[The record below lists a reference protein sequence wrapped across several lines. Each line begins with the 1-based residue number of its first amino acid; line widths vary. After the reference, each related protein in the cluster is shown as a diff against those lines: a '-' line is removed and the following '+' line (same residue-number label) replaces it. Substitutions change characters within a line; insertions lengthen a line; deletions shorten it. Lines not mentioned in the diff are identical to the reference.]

1 MRVLFGLR
9 TKRVI
14 NIDADPTTTLIPIK
28 DEGDL
33 YRITEISGMLDV
45 DEKVLLVIAQSK
57 IRLVGLPFSSN
68 IIYAT
73 DRRIILRDISLHG
86 LKENNIGIPY
96 TIITDIAHKPG
107 FISSSIKLKVNRMR
121 GENGLTILGQY
132 EVTGNEIEWIIEHLP
147 NGKAVR
153 LVKIVRAMISKWE
166 LLCEDQQPIADPNE
180 HIVASFSKVDSP
192 ADELLKIAR
201 LKSEG
206 ILTEQEFIMLK
217 QNIIERFH

>member
-1 MRVLFGLR
+1 VLFGLR

-14 NIDADPTTTLIPIK
+14 NIDADPTTTMIPIK

-86 LKENNIGIPY
+86 LKENNMGIPY
-96 TIITDIAHKPG
+96 TIITDIAHKQG

-132 EVTGNEIEWIIEHLP
+132 GVTGNEIEWIIEHLP
-147 NGKAVR
+147 NAKAVR

-166 LLCEDQQPIADPNE
+166 LLCEDQQPIADSNE
-180 HIVASFSKVDSP
+180 HTAASFSKLDSP
-192 ADELLKIAR
+192 VDELLKIAR
-201 LKSEG
+201 LKNEG
-206 ILTEQEFIMLK
+206 VLTEQEFIMLK

>member
-1 MRVLFGLR
+1 
-9 TKRVI
+9 
-14 NIDADPTTTLIPIK
+14 
-28 DEGDL
+28 
-33 YRITEISGMLDV
+33 MLDV

-96 TIITDIAHKPG
+96 TIITDIAHKQG

-132 EVTGNEIEWIIEHLP
+132 GVTGNEIEWIIEHLP

-192 ADELLKIAR
+192 ADELLKIVR

-206 ILTEQEFIMLK
+206 VLTEQEFIMLK

>member
-1 MRVLFGLR
+1 MLFGLR

-33 YRITEISGMLDV
+33 YRITEISSMLDV
-45 DEKVLLVIAQSK
+45 DEKVILVIAQSK
-57 IRLVGLPFSSN
+57 IRLVGLPFSSH

-96 TIITDIAHKPG
+96 TIITDIAHKQG

-132 EVTGNEIEWIIEHLP
+132 GVTGNEIEWIIEHLP

-180 HIVASFSKVDSP
+180 HIVASFSTVDSP

-206 ILTEQEFIMLK
+206 VLTEQEFIMLK

>member
-1 MRVLFGLR
+1 MLFGLR

-14 NIDADPTTTLIPIK
+14 NIDADPTSTLMPIK

-33 YRITEISGMLDV
+33 HRITEISGMLEV

-96 TIITDIAHKPG
+96 TIITDIAHKEG
-107 FISSSIKLKVNRMR
+107 FISSRVKLKVNRMQ
-121 GENGLTILGQY
+121 GVNGLTAIGQY
-132 EVTGNEIEWIIEHLP
+132 GVTGNDLEWIIEHLP

-166 LLCEDQQPIADPNE
+166 LLSEDQQRITDPNE
-180 HIVASFSKVDSP
+180 HIVASFSTVDSP
-192 ADELLKIAR
+192 ADELFKIAK

-206 ILTEQEFIMLK
+206 VLTEQEFIMLK

>member
-1 MRVLFGLR
+1 MLFGLR

-33 YRITEISGMLDV
+33 YRITEISSMLDV

-96 TIITDIAHKPG
+96 TIITDIAHKQG
-107 FISSSIKLKVNRMR
+107 FISSSIKLKVDRMR

-132 EVTGNEIEWIIEHLP
+132 GVTGNEIEWIIEHLP

-153 LVKIVRAMISKWE
+153 LVKIVRAIISKWE

-180 HIVASFSKVDSP
+180 HIVASFSTVDSP

-206 ILTEQEFIMLK
+206 VLTEQEFIMLK